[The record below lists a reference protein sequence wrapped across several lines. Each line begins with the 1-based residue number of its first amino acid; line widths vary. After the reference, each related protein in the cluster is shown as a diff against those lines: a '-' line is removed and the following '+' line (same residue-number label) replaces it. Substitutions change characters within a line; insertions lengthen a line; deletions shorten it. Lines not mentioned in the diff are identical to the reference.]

1 MLTTGAQCQVK
12 PLKSAMAGFTLLEI
26 MLVVMLMG
34 LVSSAVVMTM
44 PSNSGYK
51 ALKLEAQRLAG
62 FIEVLS
68 DQALMTS
75 QELGIV
81 IEEQS
86 YQFVFYDVAQK
97 QWFAVP
103 PGKFNTSVQL
113 PEDMKLAL
121 TLSGF
126 VWDDKDEQEEL
137 FEDESVFDE
146 PEEQLIPQIQIM
158 SSGEITPFVMRF
170 SPLEE
175 ASETLWIEL
184 EVKMTGELFVN
195 EAPEE

>member
-1 MLTTGAQCQVK
+1 MNRARQQPVLTKVK
-12 PLKSAMAGFTLLEI
+12 PAMAGFTLLEI
-26 MLVVMLMG
+26 MLVIMLMG

-51 ALKLEAQRLAG
+51 ALKLETQRLAS
-62 FIEVLS
+62 FVEVLS

-75 QELGIV
+75 RELGIV
-81 IEEQS
+81 VEEQS
-86 YQFVFYDVAQK
+86 YQFVFYDVEKKRWYALPEDKIKTQ
-97 QWFAVP
+97 V
-103 PGKFNTSVQL
+103 TL
-113 PEDMKLAL
+113 PEDMELAL

-126 VWDDKDEQEEL
+126 VWDDRDEQEEL

-146 PEEQLIPQIQIM
+146 PEEQLIPQIHIM

-170 SPLEE
+170 RPTDKSQEI
-175 ASETLWIEL
+175 WVEL
-184 EVKMTGELFVN
+184 EVKMTGEIFVN

>member
-1 MLTTGAQCQVK
+1 MKPGYQAPLAR

-26 MLVVMLMG
+26 MLVIMLMG
-34 LVSSAVVMTM
+34 LASTAVVMTM

-51 ALKLEAQRLAG
+51 SLKLEAQRLAG
-62 FIEVLS
+62 FIEVMS

-75 QELGIV
+75 RELGIV
-81 IEEQS
+81 VEEQR
-86 YQFVFYDVAQK
+86 YQFVFYDVAK
-97 QWFAVP
+97 KRWFPLP
-103 PGKFNTSVQL
+103 PGKFNTEVAL
-113 PEDMKLAL
+113 PEDMKVAL

-126 VWDDKDEQEEL
+126 VWDDRDEQEEL

-146 PEEQLIPQIQIM
+146 PEEIIIPQIHIM

-170 SPLEE
+170 SPTDEDNK
-175 ASETLWIEL
+175 LWIEL
-184 EVKMTGELFVN
+184 QVKMTGELAIN

>member
-1 MLTTGAQCQVK
+1 
-12 PLKSAMAGFTLLEI
+12 
-26 MLVVMLMG
+26 
-34 LVSSAVVMTM
+34 
-44 PSNSGYK
+44 
-51 ALKLEAQRLAG
+51 
-62 FIEVLS
+62 
-68 DQALMTS
+68 
-75 QELGIV
+75 
-81 IEEQS
+81 
-86 YQFVFYDVAQK
+86 
-97 QWFAVP
+97 
-103 PGKFNTSVQL
+103 
-113 PEDMKLAL
+113 MKLAL

-146 PEEQLIPQIQIM
+146 PEEQLIPQIHIM

-184 EVKMTGELFVN
+184 QVKMTGELFVN